1 MVNNRP
7 APDDFDAWF
16 PPSKQTSLSAI
27 EGQRLGVVVGG
38 SLSKGL
44 SVRLDMGILV
54 EDLAV
59 GRYVVVHASEGKR
72 FFCMVT
78 DVQLNS
84 TNPSIEADPP
94 DFTDPFLQAVY
105 SGTASYATVAVVPQL
120 AISPDDKPKPV
131 KTIPGHFTPV
141 YNATV
146 EDVNAVFGE
155 EDDTH
160 FNVGAPLELEQT
172 QINLDLKRLVER
184 SVGVFGKSG
193 TGKSFLTRVLLSGII
208 SRGQGVVLIF
218 DMHNDYGW
226 EVTDERGP
234 KAKGLANLFQS
245 KVKILTLD
253 AESNRRRNAP
263 YEAEVK
269 IPYEEVQPEDIAMLR
284 ETMGFSDAMVD
295 AAYTLQKW
303 YAKRGDTNW
312 IKRLLDLT
320 AEDAEFIAQ
329 ETPIGAGTLNALQRR
344 LSRFERWHFLT
355 EENVSDS
362 VEKIIHLLV
371 NEQKNVVLEFGRYG
385 SSLEAYM
392 LVANYIT
399 RRIHREYINRVEKA
413 LGDPTLE
420 PPQLLITIEEAHKF
434 LDPKI
439 ASQTIFGEIAR
450 ELRKYK
456 VTLLVVD
463 QRPSGIDEEVMSQ
476 IGTRVTAL
484 LDNERDINA
493 VLTGI
498 NGAASLRQVL
508 ARLDTKQQAII
519 MGHAVPMPVVVK
531 TRNYDQAFYD
541 SILGGSKPPKPT
553 PTAPE
558 DKPAVRKV
566 YDPNKGRRLT

>member
-1 MVNNRP
+1 MTDHP
-7 APDDFDAWF
+7 HADDFDAWF
-16 PPSKQTSLSAI
+16 PDDPTLFMAQP
-27 EGQRLGVVVGG
+27 GQRLGVVVGG

-44 SVRLDMGILV
+44 TVRLDYKVQV
-54 EDLAV
+54 EELAV
-59 GRYVVVHASEGKR
+59 GRYVVVHSSTAKR
-72 FFCMVT
+72 FFCMIT
-78 DVQLNS
+78 DVELNS
-84 TNPSIEADPP
+84 TNPAIEADPP
-94 DFTDPFLQAVY
+94 DFTNPFFQAVY
-105 SGTASYATVAVVPQL
+105 AGTASYATVSVAPQL
-120 AISPDDKPKPV
+120 TIEADDKPKPV

-141 YNATV
+141 FNASE

-155 EDDTH
+155 EDATH
-160 FNVGAPLELEQT
+160 FNVGVPLELEQT

-193 TGKSFLTRVLLSGII
+193 TGKSFLTRVLLSGVIM
-208 SRGQGVVLIF
+208 RKQGVNLIF

-234 KAKGLANLFQS
+234 KAKGLKQLFPNQ
-245 KVKILTLD
+245 VEILTLD
-253 AESNRRRNAP
+253 AESTRRRQAV
-263 YEAEVK
+263 YDREVK
-269 IPYEEVQPEDIAMLR
+269 IAYDEILPEDLSMLR
-284 ETMGFSDAMVD
+284 ETMSLSDAMID
-295 AAYTLQKW
+295 AAYTLHKW
-303 YAKRGDTNW
+303 YARRGISNW
-312 IKRLLDLT
+312 VKSIIQLS
-320 AEDAEFIAQ
+320 AEDAEVIAE
-329 ETPIGAGTLNALQRR
+329 ETPIGAGTLSALQRR

-355 EENVSDS
+355 EEKQGDS
-362 VEKIIHLLV
+362 VQRIIQLIT
-371 NEQKNVVLEFGRYG
+371 EEGKNVVLEFGRYG
-385 SSLEAYM
+385 NSLEAYM

-399 RRIHREYINRVEKA
+399 RRIHREYINRVERA
-413 LGDPTLE
+413 LGDKSLE

-498 NGAASLRQVL
+498 SGAHSLRQVL

-531 TRNYDQAFYD
+531 TRTYDDAFYAAVT
-541 SILGGSKPPKPT
+541 GGRVGVASHDG
-553 PTAPE
+553 APADQNE
-558 DKPAVRKV
+558 DAVRKV
-566 YDPNKGRRLT
+566 NNRKDRRLR

>member
-1 MVNNRP
+1 MATNQP
-7 APDDFDAWF
+7 GPDDFDVWF
-16 PPSKQTSLSAI
+16 PDNDQQNGLTTPGA
-27 EGQRLGVVVGG
+27 RLGVVVGG

-44 SVRLDMGILV
+44 RVRLDYHVNV

-59 GRYVVVHASEGKR
+59 GRYVVVHSTATDMR

-78 DVQLNS
+78 DVELNS
-84 TNPSIEADPP
+84 TNPAIEADPP
-94 DFTDPFLQAVY
+94 DFQDPFLRAVY
-105 SGTASYATVAVVPQL
+105 AGTASYATVTVAPQL
-120 AISPDDKPKPV
+120 SISTEAKPLPV

-141 YNATV
+141 YNASV
-146 EDVNAVFGE
+146 EDVNNVFGE
-155 EDDTH
+155 EDETH
-160 FNVGAPLELEQT
+160 FNVGVPLELEQT

-193 TGKSFLTRVLLSGII
+193 TGKSFLTRVLLSGVIN
-208 SRGQGVVLIF
+208 RKQGVNLIF

-234 KAKGLANLFQS
+234 KAKGLKQLFSDQ
-245 KVKILTLD
+245 VEILTLD
-253 AESNRRRNAP
+253 AESTRRRQAKFDS
-263 YEAEVK
+263 EVK
-269 IPYEEVQPEDIAMLR
+269 IAYSEIQPDDLNMLR
-284 ETMGFSDAMVD
+284 ETMGLSDTMVD

-303 YAKRGDTNW
+303 FARRGEPNW
-312 IKRLLDLT
+312 ILALIELGAD
-320 AEDAEFIAQ
+320 DAEQIAEQ
-329 ETPIGAGTLNALQRR
+329 TPIGSGTVSALQRR
-344 LSRFERWHFLT
+344 LSRFERWKFLT
-355 EENVSDS
+355 REKMGDS
-362 VEKIIHLLV
+362 VERIIHLLV
-371 NEQKNVVLEFGRYG
+371 KEEKNVVLEFGRYG
-385 SSLEAYM
+385 NSLEAYM

-399 RRIHREYINRVEKA
+399 RRIHHEYIKRVEEA

-434 LDPKI
+434 LDPRI

-498 NGAASLRQVL
+498 SGAASLRQVL

-531 TRNYDQAFYD
+531 TRTYDQAFYD
-541 SILGGSKPPKPT
+541 AVMGHHGSSSTRNDGPARKQYKQRPK
-553 PTAPE
+553 
-558 DKPAVRKV
+558 
-566 YDPNKGRRLT
+566 RL